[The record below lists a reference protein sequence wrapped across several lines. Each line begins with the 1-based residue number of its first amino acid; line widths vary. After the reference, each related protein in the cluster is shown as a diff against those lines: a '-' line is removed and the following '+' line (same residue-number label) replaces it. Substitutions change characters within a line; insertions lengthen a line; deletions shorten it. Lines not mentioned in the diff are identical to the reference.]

1 MEEKFSEY
9 LPLVRGLVSRY
20 RGEYS
25 EQDDLFQVGCLG
37 LLKASRNFSPERGVS
52 FTTYAV
58 PFIAGEIKMYLR
70 GQGSVKY
77 GRALKER
84 ARRLKKLREE
94 LSGRLGRQ
102 PTIGEL
108 SEVSGLEREEVL
120 VALESS
126 RPLLSLDSEQ
136 GQAAPAGEGEE
147 ETLINRVALYEAL
160 GTLPERERK
169 VVIYRFF
176 RQRTQQETAA
186 VLGLSQVHVS
196 RLERKVLQSLRKTM
210 EPDTY

>member
-9 LPLVRGLVSRY
+9 LPLVRGLAGRY
-20 RGEYS
+20 RGEYA

-37 LLKASRNFSPERGVS
+37 LLKASRKFSPERGVS

-102 PTIGEL
+102 PTLGEL

-120 VALESS
+120 EALESS
-126 RPLLSLDSEQ
+126 RPLLSLDSGGTQ
-136 GQAAPAGEGEE
+136 PLTAIEGEE
-147 ETLINRVALYEAL
+147 EAVVDRVALYEAL
-160 GTLPERERK
+160 DTLPERERK
-169 VVIYRFF
+169 VVMYRFF

-186 VLGLSQVHVS
+186 ALGLSQVHVS
-196 RLERKVLQSLRKTM
+196 RLERKVLQLLRKNLEM
-210 EPDTY
+210 EKS